1 MKTYNALSKSFTDEV
16 KTKMGGG
23 KSIDE
28 AFNEVKSELPPPNN
42 NITLGDGEHNG
53 FYYVDLGLSVN
64 WATCNIGAKL
74 ASDDGKLFQFG
85 RVDGYKYND
94 GNNAFKTYDDNTS
107 ETGNQF
113 VPISS
118 SETTYDLNAILQNND
133 DAASIIM
140 KSDWKMPDKSKIE
153 ELIQHTTHKVE
164 MIDNK
169 LGVLFKSTVKGY
181 EDKSLFIPF
190 GGYWDG
196 TKFTDDNICGCIW
209 SSQVYN
215 SSNTYGF
222 MLRVKN
228 NNDCEILN
236 YDRARGYSIRGV
248 FEK

>member
-1 MKTYNALSKSFTDEV
+1 
-16 KTKMGGG
+16 
-23 KSIDE
+23 
-28 AFNEVKSELPPPNN
+28 
-42 NITLGDGEHNG
+42 
-53 FYYVDLGLSVN
+53 
-64 WATCNIGAKL
+64 
-74 ASDDGKLFQFG
+74 
-85 RVDGYKYND
+85 
-94 GNNAFKTYDDNTS
+94 
-107 ETGNQF
+107 
-113 VPISS
+113 
-118 SETTYDLNAILQNND
+118 
-133 DAASIIM
+133 M

-236 YDRARGYSIRGV
+236 YDRARGSSIRGV